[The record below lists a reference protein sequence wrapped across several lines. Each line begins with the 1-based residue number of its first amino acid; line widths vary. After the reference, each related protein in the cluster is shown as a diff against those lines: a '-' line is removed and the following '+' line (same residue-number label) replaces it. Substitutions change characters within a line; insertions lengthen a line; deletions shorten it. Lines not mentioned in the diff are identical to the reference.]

1 MIMVLVEMMM
11 VVKANDD
18 GGGRDDVEAGYRE
31 ILDRRNRPGGGG
43 PLGVDR
49 CL

>member
-18 GGGRDDVEAGYRE
+18 GGGRDDVEAGDRE
-31 ILDRRNRPGGGG
+31 ILDRRNRPRGGG
-43 PLGVDR
+43 PVEVDR
-49 CL
+49 